1 MKEYLPIGSVVI
13 LKEGEEP
20 LMICGRQQI
29 HLETNTVYDYAS
41 YYYPEGSI
49 SDEYTFFF
57 DHDDIDKILFT
68 GYITD
73 KETAFVKLLN
83 ENPITMI
90 KDLLPIGSVVLL
102 KKEEEKKLMVMGIKA
117 TNVGGD
123 EKEYDYSG
131 ILYPEGYVGDEL
143 IYAFNHGDIG
153 EVFQRGYE
161 DEERDAFIKELGGRF
176 QY

>member
-1 MKEYLPIGSVVI
+1 MKKYLPIGTVVI
-13 LKEGEEP
+13 LDGGEKT
-20 LMICGRQQI
+20 LMIYGRQQI
-29 HLETNTVYDYAS
+29 HSGTNTVYDYVACL
-41 YYYPEGSI
+41 YPEGNLGE
-49 SDEYTFFF
+49 DFTYFF
-57 DHDDIDKILFT
+57 DHDDVDKVLFE
-68 GYITD
+68 GYENDENT
-73 KETAFVKLLN
+73 EFVKFLN

-117 TNVGGD
+117 TNAGGD

-153 EVFQRGYE
+153 EVFHRGYE

>member
-1 MKEYLPIGSVVI
+1 MKEYLPIGTVVI
-13 LKEGEEP
+13 LHEGETP
-20 LMICGRQQI
+20 LMIYGRQQI
-29 HLETNTVYDYAS
+29 HHHDNIIYDYVS
-41 YYYPEGSI
+41 CIYPEGHI
-49 SDEYTFFF
+49 NEEYTFLFN
-57 DHDDIDKILFT
+57 HENIDKILYT
-68 GYITD
+68 GYATD
-73 KETAFVKLLN
+73 EDAERVKILN
-83 ENPITMI
+83 ENHVTMI

-153 EVFQRGYE
+153 EVFHRGYE
-161 DEERDAFIKELGGRF
+161 DKERDAFIKELGGRF